1 MSLLPV
7 LPLLLPVLARKFNHP
22 MRMGYSG
29 AVYVFSALCVGHSKY
44 VSANIPYAH
53 DVVVIRL
60 PDFRYADEL
69 PEFWLCYVESHLY
82 KLPAVLYNLCVCIGE
97 EAREVAKE
105 VEGFTAAINGVLI
118 FGN

>member
-1 MSLLPV
+1 ML
-7 LPLLLPVLARKFNHP
+7 
-22 MRMGYSG
+22 
-29 AVYVFSALCVGHSKY
+29 YVFSALCVGHSKY

>member
-1 MSLLPV
+1 MYDV
-7 LPLLLPVLARKFNHP
+7 AAT
-22 MRMGYSG
+22 G
-29 AVYVFSALCVGHSKY
+29 AATAAAGFGEKIQPS
-44 VSANIPYAH
+44 
-53 DVVVIRL
+53 
-60 PDFRYADEL
+60 YADGIFGCCMCSLRSVLGTRNEL

-82 KLPAVLYNLCVCIGE
+82 KPPAVLYNLCVCIGE